1 MRTIWITNPPWL
13 NLPPH
18 QTLKQNTPES
28 QSMLESRLPALCAAV
43 CPQCSHVETN
53 VRKQSIF
60 CLVELLLIFG
70 TERVDTMLDS
80 LTVSQVGYAAFLAE
94 QYGIIAFVT
103 VSIALIE

>member
-1 MRTIWITNPPWL
+1 MYSELSSPTVPS
-13 NLPPH
+13 

-28 QSMLESRLPALCAAV
+28 QPLLEARLPALTAAV

-70 TERVDTMLDS
+70 TEKVDSMLEA
-80 LTVSQVGYAAFLAE
+80 LTVSQVSVQPRPQGGGL
-94 QYGIIAFVT
+94 GG
-103 VSIALIE
+103 

>member
-1 MRTIWITNPPWL
+1 MSSLLPCLELMRFQLSRFNRFDFKNSTHCSL
-13 NLPPH
+13 

-28 QSMLESRLPALCAAV
+28 QPMLESRLPALASAV

-70 TERVDTMLDS
+70 TEKVDALLEG
-80 LTVSQVGYAAFLAE
+80 LTVSQVNTPIPF
-94 QYGIIAFVT
+94 FN
-103 VSIALIE
+103 